1 MKESLKNKIIEKLFS
16 DYPSLQSLAA
26 DIHKAY
32 ELIENCYKNGGL
44 VMTCGN
50 GGSAAD
56 SEHIVGELMKGF
68 NLKRE
73 LSEEEK
79 ARFCGI
85 EGGKEIADSLQ
96 GALPAVS
103 LVSQTSLISAFA
115 NDCSPDL
122 VFAQQVFAYART
134 PFDVLIAMSTSG
146 NSKNV
151 VNAAKT
157 AKAAGIRCI
166 GITGESGGLLKEYCD
181 TCIKLPKNTPYEVQE
196 LTLPLYHALCAMAEI
211 EFFYR
216 D

>member
-1 MKESLKNKIIEKLFS
+1 MKDSIKNKIAEKLFT
-16 DYPSLQSLAA
+16 DYPSLLPLAS
-26 DIHKAY
+26 DINDAY
-32 ELIENCYKNGGL
+32 ELIEDCYKNGGI

-68 NLKRE
+68 NLRRE
-73 LSEEEK
+73 LSEDEK
-79 ARFCGI
+79 ARFCNI
-85 EGGKEIADSLQ
+85 DGGREIAHGLQ
-96 GALPAVS
+96 RALPAIS

-122 VFAQQVFAYART
+122 VFAQQVFAYARS

-146 NSKNV
+146 NSKNI

-157 AKAAGIRCI
+157 AGAAGIKCI
-166 GITGESGGLLKEYCD
+166 GITGEGGGILKDYCD
-181 TCIKLPKNTPYEVQE
+181 VCIKLPKNTPYEVQE

-211 EFFYR
+211 EFFY
-216 D
+216 